1 MNKLDTHADYY
12 LGETQDIQERFTTK
26 ATIELMLPYC
36 KNKSVLTLG
45 LGNGKLIEAISKTC
59 KTQHVIEGSQGII
72 DKFWKNFKNSTV
84 ECNFFEKVSTQQKF
98 DVILANH
105 VLEHVDDAKNLLRNT
120 LSKLMNKQTKLLITV
135 PNAKSLHRQIGV
147 EMGLLNSI
155 FDLNPSDY
163 AAGHQRVY
171 DINSLFEDIKA
182 GGLNISKHGGYNL
195 KLVSLAQ
202 MKEWDN
208 DLLEAIFQVS
218 KSQTTDICANL
229 WVLATKS

>member
-36 KNKSVLTLG
+36 KDKSVLTLG

-84 ECNFFEKVSTQQKF
+84 ECNFFEKVPTHQKF

-105 VLEHVDDAKNLLRNT
+105 VLEHVDDTKNLLKNT

>member
-1 MNKLDTHADYY
+1 
-12 LGETQDIQERFTTK
+12 
-26 ATIELMLPYC
+26 
-36 KNKSVLTLG
+36 
-45 LGNGKLIEAISKTC
+45 
-59 KTQHVIEGSQGII
+59 
-72 DKFWKNFKNSTV
+72 
-84 ECNFFEKVSTQQKF
+84 
-98 DVILANH
+98 
-105 VLEHVDDAKNLLRNT
+105 
-120 LSKLMNKQTKLLITV
+120 MNKQTKLLITV

-229 WVLATKS
+229 WVLATKC